1 MNDRLDSLLEMVV
14 VDITV
19 SLTRFKI
26 IIEIHRVVSL
36 MVFPKMFT

>member
-14 VDITV
+14 VDIIV

-36 MVFPKMFT
+36 MVFPEMFT